1 MRLDLKRQKMYPEVL
16 QKVSIF
22 NSPIL
27 INDTDIKNQLSQYL
41 LNKTNECKICYDVL
55 EETITLF

>member
-1 MRLDLKRQKMYPEVL
+1 MRLDLKRQKIYPEVL
-16 QKVSIF
+16 QKVSTL

-27 INDTDIKNQLSQYL
+27 INDAHIKNQLSQYL